1 MEKLHPLLVPVLKHA
16 RRKQIAKGQVILY
29 EGDLTVDVFVLESG
43 IIKIHDIDDMGNEK
57 ILHLLKRPAV
67 FPFAFFSGSEIPTRW
82 FYTALTDCEISVIP
96 REMLQKEIETN
107 SKLGLYLMNQFSLEV
122 HEILTRLSSLG
133 KTNTRDKLCSALNFL
148 VVWHS
153 KQQRDDWYR
162 VSFPVSHQ
170 LLADM
175 IGTTRESTA
184 IAMKELQNE
193 RMIRNPRLTI
203 LEINRSKIN

>member
-1 MEKLHPLLVPVLKHA
+1 MDGQSPLLDPILTHA

-29 EGDLTVDVFVLESG
+29 EGDMTVDVFVLESG
-43 IIKIHDIDDMGNEK
+43 IVKIHDIDETGNEK

-67 FPFAFFSGSEIPTRW
+67 FPFAFFSGNEIPTRW
-82 FYTALTDCEISVIP
+82 FYTALTDSEINIIP
-96 REMLQKEIETN
+96 REILANEIETN
-107 SKLGLYLMNQFSLEV
+107 SKLSLYLMNQFSLEV

-133 KTNTRDKLCSALNFL
+133 KTNTRDKLIAALNFL

-153 KQQRDDWYR
+153 KQWRDDWYR

-175 IGTTRESTA
+175 IGITRESTA

-193 RMIRNPRLTI
+193 GMVRNPRLTI